1 MLTHKLKTGI
11 EFQIREPEKLGTDR
25 IAAAAGAC
33 DLFSAPVA
41 VIDFGTATTL
51 NFIGSGNKYKGGAI
65 MPGLGL
71 MRNSLFSDTAQLP
84 EVTVSKPVSPL
95 GTDTAECIRSGIVYG
110 TAGAAERIISEV
122 EKAEGENFKIVV
134 TGGNAEFVL
143 PFLRKVEHIE
153 PALVLKGLRSI
164 YERNQQ

>member
-1 MLTHKLKTGI
+1 MEAEINIRAVQLCRVWGLCEI
-11 EFQIREPEKLGTDR
+11 PFQRYGT
-25 IAAAAGAC
+25 
-33 DLFSAPVA
+33 
-41 VIDFGTATTL
+41 
-51 NFIGSGNKYKGGAI
+51 
-65 MPGLGL
+65 
-71 MRNSLFSDTAQLP
+71 LP

-153 PALVLKGLRSI
+153 PALVLKGLRFI
-164 YERNQQ
+164 YSLSDRRNA